1 MWRYKLVRM
10 NLSGWEESQV
20 KACET
25 RLNELGSEG
34 WEAVALIELA
44 DGWGMLFKM
53 AHEVASF

>member
-20 KACET
+20 KACEN

-53 AHEVASF
+53 VHEVATF

>member
-1 MWRYKLVRM
+1 MWRYKVVPM

-25 RLNELGSEG
+25 RLNELGSGG

-44 DGWGMLFKM
+44 DGWGILFKM

>member
-1 MWRYKLVRM
+1 M

-53 AHEVASF
+53 VHEVASF

>member
-1 MWRYKLVRM
+1 M
-10 NLSGWEESQV
+10 NLSDWEESQV

-34 WEAVALIELA
+34 WEAVARIELA
-44 DGWGMLFKM
+44 GGWGMLFKM